1 MATISTIMNKT
12 KLNLFLIS
20 LIILLSSCKTESLRP
35 EYVIVVHGGA
45 GSITREYM
53 TPEKEKLYEQKLDE
67 ALDVGE
73 AILKEGGSSLDAV
86 EAAIRVM
93 EDAPQFNA
101 GKGSVFT
108 ELGENEMD
116 ASIMDGKS
124 GNAGAIAGV
133 KHIKNPITA
142 ARLVMDSSK
151 HVLIVGDGAEKFW
164 MSQGREL
171 TDSSYFFTEDRW
183 KSFMK
188 RKEHGTVG
196 AVALDKD
203 GNLAAG
209 TSTGGMT
216 NKMTGR
222 VGDSPIIG
230 AGTYADNESCAVSST
245 GHGEYFIRNV
255 IAYDI
260 SALVKYRGLKL
271 QHACQYLMKDKLW
284 ALNASGGV
292 IAVDRDGNIAM
303 EFNTSGMFRG
313 YRKADGSGEVLMYD

>member
-1 MATISTIMNKT
+1 MKKSRLT
-12 KLNLFLIS
+12 FFFIS
-20 LIILLSSCKTESLRP
+20 LILLFSSCKTERLRP
-35 EYVIVVHGGA
+35 GYVIVIHGGA

-53 TPEKEKLYEQKLDE
+53 TPEKEKLYEQKLNE
-67 ALDVGE
+67 ALDAGE
-73 AILKEGGSSLDAV
+73 AILKAGGSSLDAV
-86 EAAIRVM
+86 DAAIRVM
-93 EDAPQFNA
+93 ENAPQFNA

-116 ASIMDGKS
+116 ASIMDGKT
-124 GNAGAIAGV
+124 GNAGAVAGV
-133 KHIKNPITA
+133 KHIKNPIAA

-164 MSQGREL
+164 LSQGMEL
-171 TDSSYFFTEDRW
+171 TDPSYFFTEDRW
-183 KSFMK
+183 KSYMK

-196 AVALDKD
+196 AVALDKE

-222 VGDSPIIG
+222 IGDSPIIG

-271 QHACQYLMKDKLW
+271 QHACQYLMLEKLRKQG
-284 ALNASGGV
+284 ASGGV

-313 YRKADGSGEVLMYD
+313 YRKSDGSGEVLMYD